1 VILQNCWH
9 LSKTIDTQDQL
20 TVEQEQVNKDENKIK
35 TSKNNESALQ
45 LLRHILE
52 KTKGLEYIF
61 TK

>member
-20 TVEQEQVNKDENKIK
+20 TAEQEQVNKDENKIK